1 MSILDESE
9 LINNNDIE
17 LYHIILNAI
26 KQRWQSLDKNYNS
39 IKRLNVNIDDIVNDF
54 LMIENSTISIK
65 RYKNENYWD
74 YFRSQTYNFIIQLLI
89 FSNEYLPI
97 QDYIIK
103 RIDEINSFDDLAR
116 NKTIRNKDNY
126 DIFIKDNNN
135 IVKRTISLSVEEVGT
150 IHIPTANLLNL
161 EELSKL
167 HIKHINTLSLN
178 FANRITSDLLN
189 QINKSIKNFLTASE
203 VDQINIYLSDMYFN
217 CGEKLSLSNLGLD
230 DYTQKFLEGIKGL
243 HTKSLNFN
251 INEAFILTSNTN
263 TNTDAE
269 HKLRYLFDRLLKIN
283 NTYENINICI
293 S

>member
-74 YFRSQTYNFIIQLLI
+74 YFRSQTYSFIIQLLI

-103 RIDEINSFDDLAR
+103 RIDEINLFDDLVQT
-116 NKTIRNKDNY
+116 KIIRNKDNY
-126 DIFIKDNNN
+126 DIFTIDNNN
-135 IVKRTISLSVEEVGT
+135 LIKRIITLSIEEVGT
-150 IHIPTANLLNL
+150 IYIPTTNLLNL

-167 HIKHINTLSLN
+167 HIKHINTLSLSFMN
-178 FANRITSDLLN
+178 LITSDLIN
-189 QINKSIKNFLTASE
+189 QINKSIKNFLISSK
-203 VDQINIYLSDMYFN
+203 VDRIDIYLSDMYFN
-217 CGEKLSLSNLGLD
+217 CSEKLSLSNFGLD

-263 TNTDAE
+263 TNIDTE

-283 NTYENINICI
+283 NTYENINVCI